1 MIVVLN
7 EEELKQIGEK
17 VEEVGTKLINAGRK
31 NRHIIKSIKR
41 RLYAYPQL
49 KDNIERYKL
58 DIEDLKQQK
67 EFGKSKSIVSFNSG
81 QIAQMDKE
89 ELNEQ
94 IRAEKIRE
102 CERHIARDEAEIKDI
117 EQGLLIIKEDPYYKA
132 LEMSYFEGKKQ
143 KEIAEAIPCVETTI
157 WRNIGRLIDKLAI
170 FWYGA
175 DALKE

>member
-1 MIVVLN
+1 MLN
-7 EEELKQIGEK
+7 EEEMKQIEAK
-17 VEEVGTKLINAGRK
+17 MEEVGNRLITAGKK
-31 NRHIIKSIKR
+31 NRHIIKTIKR

-49 KDNIERYKL
+49 KENIERYKL

-81 QIAQMDKE
+81 QIAKLDKE

-102 CERHIARDEAEIKDI
+102 CERHIARDEAEIRDI
-117 EQGLLIIKEDPYYKA
+117 EQGLLIIQDDPYYKA
-132 LEMSYFEGKKQ
+132 LVMSYFEGKKQ